1 MQRAR
6 WLLSSLSI
14 FACAGDSPEPAF
26 SPIERTLAELR
37 AQIDDGTSCRAIVRA
52 YAQLHA
58 ERDPELRAF
67 VTWNEAAA
75 ADAERLDA
83 VPAGERGPLHCA
95 PIVVKDNIDVA
106 GLPTTGGVRAL
117 ARSVP
122 GEHAVIVARLVDAG
136 AVVLGKTNLPD
147 FALDGVNTLSS
158 ARGQTD
164 NPYAAG
170 VTVYGSS
177 GGTAA
182 ALAASLGVVG
192 LGTDTFGSLVQPA
205 SATGL
210 VAIRPTQGL
219 VSGAGVLPLMSLQD
233 TPGPMARTVAD
244 AAALLA
250 AIADG
255 PAGEAYTRALDP
267 DGLVGLTIGFDPLAL
282 QAVPLLGLTPDPE
295 VADLFTASLAAIE
308 QAGATTRAVEVLAPQ
323 FASLQAAVD
332 GSFACMPV
340 DFKQS
345 LDAYLAALGP
355 AAPRRDLA
363 EILATGEFL
372 PSVQDFVAGAAAQ
385 TDSIAASAAC
395 TGYQSARQAAQAG
408 IVGLMD
414 DRGLDLL
421 VYPAANQ
428 PPFAAGEAP
437 PAGWYGF
444 QALSSPTG
452 LPSLSLPMGLTASGG
467 LPVGLILL
475 ARPGAEALLI
485 QAAFAL
491 EQRQAP
497 RVPPP

>member
-1 MQRAR
+1 M
-6 WLLSSLSI
+6 
-14 FACAGDSPEPAF
+14 
-26 SPIERTLAELR
+26 
-37 AQIDDGTSCRAIVRA
+37 
-52 YAQLHA
+52 
-58 ERDPELRAF
+58 
-67 VTWNEAAA
+67 
-75 ADAERLDA
+75 
-83 VPAGERGPLHCA
+83 
-95 PIVVKDNIDVA
+95 VKDNIDVA
-106 GLPTTGGVRAL
+106 GLPTTGGVLAL
-117 ARSVP
+117 ASSVP
-122 GEHAVIVARLVDAG
+122 TQHAGIVARLVDAG
-136 AVVLGKTNLPD
+136 AVVLGKTNMPD
-147 FALDGVNTLSS
+147 FALDGIDTLSS
-158 ARGQTD
+158 VLGRTD

-192 LGTDTFGSLVQPA
+192 LGSDTFGSLVQPA

-233 TPGPMARTVAD
+233 TPGPMARNVAD

-250 AIADG
+250 VIAAED
-255 PAGEAYTRALDP
+255 YTGALDLA
-267 DGLVGLTIGFDPLAL
+267 GLGGLTIGFDPLAL
-282 QAVPLLGLTPDPE
+282 QAVPPLGLTPDPE
-295 VADLFTASLAAIE
+295 VADLFTASLAAIV
-308 QAGATTRAVEVLAPQ
+308 QAGATTLAVDVLAPQ
-323 FASLQAAVD
+323 FANLQAAVD
-332 GSFACMPV
+332 ASFACMPV

-355 AAPRRDLA
+355 DAPRRNLA
-363 EILATGEFL
+363 EILATGDFL
-372 PSVQDFVAGAAAQ
+372 PSVRDFVTGAAAQ

-395 TGYQSARQAAQAG
+395 QAYQSARQTAQAAL
-408 IVGLMD
+408 VALMD
-414 DRGLDLL
+414 EQGLDLL

-428 PPFAAGEAP
+428 PPFTAGETP

-452 LPSLSLPMGLTASGG
+452 LPSLSLPMGLTASDA

-475 ARPGAEALLI
+475 ARPNDEALLI

>member
-122 GEHAVIVARLVDAG
+122 GEHAVIVARLVEAG
-136 AVVLGKTNLPD
+136 AVVLGKTNMPD

-177 GGTAA
+177 GGTARR
-182 ALAASLGVVG
+182 SP
-192 LGTDTFGSLVQPA
+192 PA
-205 SATGL
+205 SGSSASG
-210 VAIRPTQGL
+210 PT
-219 VSGAGVLPLMSLQD
+219 P
-233 TPGPMARTVAD
+233 
-244 AAALLA
+244 
-250 AIADG
+250 
-255 PAGEAYTRALDP
+255 
-267 DGLVGLTIGFDPLAL
+267 
-282 QAVPLLGLTPDPE
+282 
-295 VADLFTASLAAIE
+295 
-308 QAGATTRAVEVLAPQ
+308 
-323 FASLQAAVD
+323 
-332 GSFACMPV
+332 
-340 DFKQS
+340 
-345 LDAYLAALGP
+345 
-355 AAPRRDLA
+355 
-363 EILATGEFL
+363 
-372 PSVQDFVAGAAAQ
+372 
-385 TDSIAASAAC
+385 
-395 TGYQSARQAAQAG
+395 SARWSS
-408 IVGLMD
+408 
-414 DRGLDLL
+414 R
-421 VYPAANQ
+421 PAR
-428 PPFAAGEAP
+428 
-437 PAGWYGF
+437 PAWWRS
-444 QALSSPTG
+444 ARPRASSP
-452 LPSLSLPMGLTASGG
+452 
-467 LPVGLILL
+467 
-475 ARPGAEALLI
+475 
-485 QAAFAL
+485 
-491 EQRQAP
+491 AP
-497 RVPPP
+497 ACCR